1 MNFKEKYFFL
11 PEFIL
16 PFDNSNVVLN
26 NFIIEDI
33 QKKFEFN
40 KYIIFPIEYSGF
52 FNSYIFLL
60 FNKSDKSLIS
70 EKIDEI
76 ILPLLNEGKKNL
88 YSINFRKVNI
98 QIKSHIE
105 EFKISNTAR
114 YINIILEYQ
123 LNIDNDKIVFYVLI
137 PLSFIKNLLI
147 GIFGKNIEGE
157 RITSIREA
165 LNYFKFRLYRDSIT
179 SFWDLGNFIN
189 SLSDKDTQRL
199 INVLLSNNMMEETM
213 LTGLIAG
220 FASRGT
226 GEKIFRNLSK
236 NLKQEIEKNLNA
248 KFPDFRWIDE
258 CFYLI
263 KSAIEELLLKEK
275 LEIESLKYIIK
286 LKEKLK
292 EEKYRKIFSD
302 KSFEDWIREA
312 DKKGEIENL
321 RLVTPNKILI
331 QSLIGT
337 EDSVKEIIKKNL
349 TKNAAIR
356 FEEDLEYE
364 KRSSGP
370 DDVMRARIE
379 VIENLKELYYDKEA
393 QKLEDFE
400 AIILSLNKL
409 DLNLLIEECGVL
421 EFAQATIKSSR
432 KLKKQIYSSVTGT
445 LRNLLSDIYSGKVRF
460 KSAFGDQTINK
471 HRHNILKTYLFL
483 KGEGR
488 IISGA
493 GGFEPPDDGSKGR
506 CLASLATPHL
516 F

>member
-1 MNFKEKYFFL
+1 MNLKEKYFFF

-16 PFDNSNVVLN
+16 PFDNSNVILN

-33 QKKFEFN
+33 QQKFDFSE
-40 KYIIFPIEYSGF
+40 YIIFPVEYTGF

-76 ILPLLNEGKKNL
+76 ILPLLEAGKKNL
-88 YSINFRKVNI
+88 HSINFKKVNI
-98 QIKSHIE
+98 QIKFPIE
-105 EFKISNTAR
+105 ELKISTTAR

-123 LNIDNDKIVFYVLI
+123 FSLDNEKIVFYVLI
-137 PLSFIKNLLI
+137 PLSFIKNLLA
-147 GIFGKNIEGE
+147 GIFGKSIEGKK
-157 RITSIREA
+157 ITSIKDA

-189 SLSDKDTQRL
+189 SLSDKDIQRL

-220 FASRGT
+220 FVSRGT

-275 LEIESLKYIIK
+275 LAVESLKYIMRI
-286 LKEKLK
+286 KEKLK

-321 RLVTPNKILI
+321 RLITPNKVLI

-337 EDSVKEIIKKNL
+337 EENIKEIIKKNL
-349 TKNAAIR
+349 TKNAIIR

-364 KRSSGP
+364 KRSSSI

-393 QKLEDFE
+393 QKIRDFE
-400 AIILSLNKL
+400 EIILSLNKL

-432 KLKKQIYSSVTGT
+432 KLKKHIYSSVTGT

-471 HRHNILKTYLFL
+471 HRHNILKTYLYL
-483 KGEGR
+483 KGEGK
-488 IISGA
+488 ITTPA
-493 GGFEPPDDGSKGR
+493 NEV
-506 CLASLATPHL
+506 LTLSL
-516 F
+516 